1 MSNNV
6 IKGFKRLLFFVFIF
20 IVIPIIL
27 NSIMVETQE
36 NEYRVIRQFGKVVKI
51 KDKAGLSFKVPFI
64 QTESSIPK
72 TLLIY
77 DLPVSDVIT
86 MDKKTMV
93 ADSFVLWKIE
103 DPLTFIKTLNGQIKN
118 AEARIDT
125 TVYNSMKSIISSASQ
140 IDIISDREGVLA
152 SKIQENIG
160 DTFSQYGIKLIDI
173 QIKHLDLPHDNKE
186 AVYGRMI
193 SERNNIAA
201 SYTAEGES
209 AAKKIRT
216 ETDMNIS
223 IKLSEA
229 KAEAEKIK
237 AEGES
242 EYMKI
247 LSSAYSDES
256 KAEFYEFIRSLDA
269 ARNSL
274 VGKNN
279 ENTLILSGDSPI
291 AQIFNNIN

>member
-1 MSNNV
+1 MSNN
-6 IKGFKRLLFFVFIF
+6 ITKGIRKLVFFVLIIIF
-20 IVIPIIL
+20 IPIIL
-27 NSIMVETQE
+27 NSIMVETKE
-36 NEYRVIRQFGKVVKI
+36 NEYKIIRQFGKVVNVEKT
-51 KDKAGLSFKVPFI
+51 AGLSFKIPFI

-118 AEARIDT
+118 AEARINT

-152 SKIQENIG
+152 SKIQNNIG

-173 QIKHLDLPHDNKE
+173 QIKHLDLPYDNKE

-256 KAEFYEFIRSLDA
+256 KAEFYEFIRGLDA

-274 VGKNN
+274 SRKSND
-279 ENTLILSGDSPI
+279 NTLILSGDSPI